1 MYLNVIFLMIILLG
15 IIFAS
20 YEVKNIGVIYLLTI
34 LIVLIALNQMV
45 KKQDL
50 DKEFFS
56 NLEEAQEQLR
66 LSAAERDETSILK
79 KKVGE
84 LEGELD
90 TLKTDLENQLVQRNL
105 QDDEEATDFD
115 LKAAQKKQDDE
126 LLALEKET
134 DILLKLYR
142 KENETVDKTKYKTIP
157 VFSSCKV
164 NDMGSLYK
172 REGTAREKI
181 IENLQNEE
189 LGKNLGVE
197 SESSRELIGMINREV
212 GTNAGNVDVNFNLS
226 N

>member
-79 KKVGE
+79 KSG
-84 LEGELD
+84 GFRRR
-90 TLKTDLENQLVQRNL
+90 T
-105 QDDEEATDFD
+105 
-115 LKAAQKKQDDE
+115 
-126 LLALEKET
+126 
-134 DILLKLYR
+134 
-142 KENETVDKTKYKTIP
+142 
-157 VFSSCKV
+157 
-164 NDMGSLYK
+164 
-172 REGTAREKI
+172 
-181 IENLQNEE
+181 
-189 LGKNLGVE
+189 
-197 SESSRELIGMINREV
+197 
-212 GTNAGNVDVNFNLS
+212 
-226 N
+226 

>member
-115 LKAAQKKQDDE
+115 LKLIKQFNYYDINRWDLLLVDEKLIKLPPEGYEESILKFLEIYEKDNFKKFKLFDFR
-126 LLALEKET
+126 
-134 DILLKLYR
+134 LK
-142 KENETVDKTKYKTIP
+142 N
-157 VFSSCKV
+157 
-164 NDMGSLYK
+164 
-172 REGTAREKI
+172 
-181 IENLQNEE
+181 
-189 LGKNLGVE
+189 
-197 SESSRELIGMINREV
+197 ELI
-212 GTNAGNVDVNFNLS
+212 LK
-226 N
+226 

>member
-79 KKVGE
+79 KKVGD

-90 TLKTDLENQLVQRNL
+90 TLKTDLENQLVKRNI
-105 QDDEEATDFD
+105 QDDDTALDFD

-126 LLALEKET
+126 LLGLEKET

-142 KENETVDKTKYKTIP
+142 KENERVDKIAHEKASKLEGKGRLIVKT
-157 VFSSCKV
+157 FSQEDTTMKDIRNWMLTYQKKWGFKFDILVLDYLDCLESH
-164 NDMGSLYK
+164 
-172 REGTAREKI
+172 KI
-181 IENLQNEE
+181 TY
-189 LGKNLGVE
+189 
-197 SESSRELIGMINREV
+197 S
-212 GTNAGNVDVNFNLS
+212 
-226 N
+226 

>member
-79 KKVGE
+79 KKVGD

-90 TLKTDLENQLVQRNL
+90 TLKTDLENQLVKRNI
-105 QDDEEATDFD
+105 QDDDTALDFD

-126 LLALEKET
+126 LLGLEKET

-142 KENETVDKTKYKTIP
+142 KENEADGETH
-157 VFSSCKV
+157 
-164 NDMGSLYK
+164 
-172 REGTAREKI
+172 
-181 IENLQNEE
+181 
-189 LGKNLGVE
+189 
-197 SESSRELIGMINREV
+197 
-212 GTNAGNVDVNFNLS
+212 
-226 N
+226 